1 MPTETNMEPVRGERV
16 GVFFAALII
25 ALGGI
30 IYELIIGTVSSYLL
44 GDSVLQFSLTIG
56 FMLFGMGLGS
66 LAAPRLAKAPESA
79 FVTNECLIAFVGG
92 NAPAAM
98 FWIFNRNLA
107 VEPVFFAVV
116 IALGVLI
123 GLEIP
128 LMFSILK
135 SKGEGTL
142 VLSRILSLDYLGAL
156 LASLLFPLV
165 LLPKL
170 GLLRTAYV
178 IGLMN
183 AAIAGVI
190 FVIFRRR
197 IRYAAAVGAALAVTT
212 AILAGGTLY
221 ANRMA
226 AQLEQGVYRDQ
237 IILSEQTAYQKIVI
251 TRFKDDVRL
260 FLNTNLQF
268 SSVDEYRY
276 HEPLV
281 HLPLGSARRTENIL
295 VLGGGDGLAAR
306 EILKYPSVKRLTLV
320 DLDSRMTRLAAEHP
334 LLSGLNKN
342 SFADPRVRIV
352 NADAFSFL
360 REASDTY
367 DVILADLPDPND
379 ESLAK
384 LYSQEFYALA
394 KHHLAEDGYFMTQA
408 TSPYFSNRSFW
419 SIFKTVE
426 SAGFSALAVHV
437 QVPSFGEWGF
447 VLASPKTPPDPT
459 RVKIGVP
466 TRFLTDEVLP
476 TLFVFDGDIKERGN
490 AEVSSL
496 MHPSILGIY
505 LEEAKNWRE

>member
-1 MPTETNMEPVRGERV
+1 MEPVRGERV

-66 LAAPRLAKAPESA
+66 LAAPRLAQAPESA
-79 FVTNECLIAFVGG
+79 FIANECLIAFIGG

-107 VEPVFFAVV
+107 VEPVFFAVIIV
-116 IALGVLI
+116 LGVLI

-197 IRYAAAVGAALAVTT
+197 IRHATALGAALAVTT
-212 AILAGGTLY
+212 AALAGGTLY
-221 ANRMA
+221 ANRLA

-237 IILSEQTAYQKIVI
+237 IVLSEQTPYQKIAI

-260 FLNTNLQF
+260 FLNANLQF

-281 HLPLGSARRTENIL
+281 HLPMGSARRTENVL

-306 EILKYPSVKRLTLV
+306 EILKYQSVKRLTLV
-320 DLDSRMTRLAAEHP
+320 DLDARMTRLAAEHP
-334 LLSGLNKN
+334 LLTALNRN
-342 SFADPRVRIV
+342 AFSDDRVSIV
-352 NADAFSFL
+352 NADAFTFL
-360 REASDTY
+360 RETSGTY

-394 KHHLAEDGYFMTQA
+394 KRHLAEDGYFMTQA
-408 TSPYFSNRSFW
+408 TSPYFSKRSFW
-419 SIFKTVE
+419 SIRKTVE
-426 SAGFSALAVHV
+426 AAGFATLPVHV
-437 QVPSFGEWGF
+437 QVPAFGEWGF
-447 VLASPKTPPDPT
+447 VLGSPKAPPDPKQ
-459 RVKIGVP
+459 VKIQVP
-466 TRFLTDEVLP
+466 TRFLTGEVLP
-476 TLFVFDGDIKERGN
+476 TLFVFDNDIQDPGTG
-490 AEVSSL
+490 EVSVL
-496 MHPSILGIY
+496 MRPTILGIY
-505 LEEAKNWRE
+505 LEEAKKWRE